1 MVFGIISDGSFST
14 LVSALYPVQMDT
26 AANSLTVKGPHFLI
40 SFLPTLLTTATY
52 FSVVHHSLFELF
64 SVF

>member
-1 MVFGIISDGSFST
+1 MIFGIISDGSFST

-26 AANSLTVKGPHFLI
+26 AAGSLTAKGPHFLI
-40 SFLPTLLTTATY
+40 SFLPTLVTTVV

>member
-1 MVFGIISDGSFST
+1 MIFGIISDGSFST

-26 AANSLTVKGPHFLI
+26 AASSLTAKGPHFLI
-40 SFLPTLLTTATY
+40 SFLPTLVTTVV
-52 FSVVHHSLFELF
+52 FSVVHQSLFELF